1 MLFLNI
7 VYLQSNFVPMYKDIV
22 YADDLSPDFLQEVN
36 AFFVEWYNEHSWI
49 EVYTSGS
56 TGIPK
61 KTILQKN
68 NLIQSA
74 LATGRFFNFQPN
86 QTILLSLSP
95 KYIAGKLMIVRAIA
109 HSMKLFVAPN
119 QENPLLNLN
128 QESVDFAGFVPYQVA
143 AILKNEQTRK
153 VYENIK
159 QVIIGGAALNESLED
174 ELRLLKN
181 QSFATFG
188 MTETMTHFALK
199 DLSKKGSPY
208 VCLPGISI
216 EVDERSC
223 LIIEKNKIFD
233 RIVTNDL
240 VEKISEKEFVWKGRA
255 DFVINS
261 GGIKIHPELLEAK
274 IGKFFPNNRF
284 YFYGRASERFGQE
297 LILYIESDIDLD
309 IFELSINLKQEL
321 IGYEFP
327 KELVVIKKFELTPTG
342 KIIRKLYE

>member
-1 MLFLNI
+1 
-7 VYLQSNFVPMYKDIV
+7 MYKDLV
-22 YADDLSPDFLQEVN
+22 YADDLSPDFLQEVHT
-36 AFFVEWYNEHSWI
+36 FLEEWVSEQTWI

-56 TGIPK
+56 TGAPK
-61 KTILQKN
+61 KTILQKA
-68 NLIQSA
+68 NLLQSA
-74 LATGRFFNFQPN
+74 LATGNFFNFQPN

-128 QESVDFAGFVPYQVA
+128 QENFDFAGFVPYQVA

-188 MTETMTHFALK
+188 MTETLTHFALK
-199 DLSKKGSPY
+199 DLSKKGNPY

-216 EVDERSC
+216 DVDERSC

-240 VEKISEKEFVWKGRA
+240 VEKIRENEFIWKGRT

-261 GGIKIHPELLEAK
+261 GGVKIHPELLEAK
-274 IGKFFPNNRF
+274 IGKFLPTNRF
-284 YFYGRASERFGQE
+284 YFYGRPSERFGQE

-309 IFELSINLKQEL
+309 ISELSIKLKAVL

-327 KELVVIKKFELTPTG
+327 KELVVIKKFDLTPTG
-342 KIIRKLYE
+342 KFIRKLYE